1 MTQQE
6 FKKWALSNGIELI
19 DEADGFKV
27 GDVVTVINGY
37 GIPFP
42 NMTIK
47 GIEKEPREYG
57 GRFYV
62 WDDAYWFP
70 DELKN
75 LKHQKNEAIQ
85 SK

>member
-1 MTQQE
+1 MTIEQ
-6 FKKWALSNGIELI
+6 FKKWAASKKIELI

-42 NMTIK
+42 GMVIK
-47 GIEKEPREYG
+47 GIEKEPRKYG

-70 DELKN
+70 VELSN
-75 LKHQKNEAIQ
+75 LKRIA
-85 SK
+85 